1 MTTPTSQQRFLDQPI
16 DFVPLPAQAFPVWH
30 AELAAGD
37 AAALLDFCRATRAAG
52 RWLVTLWTSIDG
64 GSHRPAAAPLLPDP
78 ADSASTATPQ
88 SAALHVALD
97 LAEGLVWLTLPLAA
111 ADAAQPVG
119 KSAEETAAQPSSPFA
134 AFPDLAPIFPSA
146 ARLQRAAFD
155 LTGVGPASG
164 DRRPWL
170 RHANW
175 PADWFPLAPDTLAAP
190 APRFATHTEDY
201 AFVRVEGE
209 GVHEIPVGPIHAGV
223 IEPGHFRFSVV
234 GELVLRLEERLGWK
248 HRGIAQRFAR
258 LSLAGAGATA
268 ASKLA
273 GRIAGDSTVAWAW
286 AFCQAAEAIAAQSAP
301 GGFAVPPR
309 ALLLRALLL
318 ERERVAAHL
327 ADLGALGNDAAFGFG
342 LMEFL
347 RLRENWLRTQ
357 AGIFGHRLLM
367 DGIVPGGVARDLTA
381 ADAARLRAE
390 CATLAGELVR
400 LHAIYDDHAG
410 LQDRLLTT
418 GRVTPALA
426 AQLGLIGLPGRA
438 SLQARDL
445 RCRGD
450 HAPWPVLAPQM
461 VVHPNGD
468 VAARV
473 LQRFAEID
481 ESLRLIGRILDQL
494 AASGGD
500 CRAPWPEHLPT
511 AASGFGWVEGWRGD
525 VLVALTVGADGHIR
539 RCHTHDPSWH
549 NWPVLEHAVIG
560 NIVADFPLI
569 NKSFNLSYAG
579 VDS

>member
-1 MTTPTSQQRFLDQPI
+1 MNTQRFLDQQI
-16 DFVPLPAQAFPVWH
+16 DFSPLPAQAFPVWH
-30 AELAAGD
+30 AELATGD
-37 AAALLDFCRATRAAG
+37 DAALLDFCRAARAAG

-78 ADSASTATPQ
+78 ADAARSATPQ

-97 LAEGLVWLTLPLAA
+97 LAEGLVWLTLPLPAT
-111 ADAAQPVG
+111 DAAQP
-119 KSAEETAAQPSSPFA
+119 KTHSADETTGQPPSPFA
-134 AFPDLAPIFPSA
+134 TFPDLAPIFPSA

-268 ASKLA
+268 AAKLA
-273 GRIAGDSTVAWAW
+273 GRVAGDSTVAWAW
-286 AFCQAAEAIAAQSAP
+286 AFCQAAEAIAAQAAP

-367 DGIVPGGVARDLTA
+367 DCIVPGGVARNLGAD
-381 ADAARLRAE
+381 DAARLRAE
-390 CATLAGELVR
+390 CATLASELVG

-450 HAPWPVLAPQM
+450 HAPWPALAPQI

-494 AASGGD
+494 AATDGDCGGD
-500 CRAPWPEHLPT
+500 CRAPWPEHLPS
-511 AASGFGWVEGWRGD
+511 AASGLGWVEGWRGD
-525 VLVALTVGADGHIR
+525 VFVALTTGADGHIR
-539 RCHTHDPSWH
+539 RCHSHDPSWH